1 MICAFMKLICSFWT
15 AYYARPSLIVN
26 LVKLTLNMFIV
37 LYVGGC
43 PIADSTTAKPGI
55 PSPLSPIGVEGLGR
69 AAGPDLALVAP
80 PFCVVLRAGGTAKDH
95 LLQGRRPQC

>member
-1 MICAFMKLICSFWT
+1 MKRICSFWT
-15 AYYARPSLIVN
+15 AYYARPSLIV
-26 LVKLTLNMFIV
+26 TSCEYDIE
-37 LYVGGC
+37 YVHSFVRWGLS
-43 PIADSTTAKPGI
+43 DSTTAKPGI

-95 LLQGRRPQC
+95 LLQGGRLSC